1 MCSQVDGRNFKKL
14 DSVGRAH
21 YGAEIKIDES
31 SGEILMRGPYV
42 MDGYYKN
49 DELTNK
55 TLVDDWLHTGDKG
68 YLDDD
73 NYLYITGRVSD
84 SFKTSKGEFIEPLT
98 LESYFA
104 DIQEIE
110 EICITGLG
118 LTQPIGLVQLSE
130 IGKSLPK
137 DEIKFFLE
145 EKLAVINANLENYK
159 KISTLVLVK
168 EQWTENNKIL
178 GPTLK
183 IKRGN
188 IEDMYSLKYEA
199 WHEEKQ
205 SVLFEK

>member
-1 MCSQVDGRNFKKL
+1 M
-14 DSVGRAH
+14 
-21 YGAEIKIDES
+21 
-31 SGEILMRGPYV
+31 
-42 MDGYYKN
+42 
-49 DELTNK
+49 
-55 TLVDDWLHTGDKG
+55 
-68 YLDDD
+68 
-73 NYLYITGRVSD
+73 
-84 SFKTSKGEFIEPLT
+84 
-98 LESYFA
+98 
-104 DIQEIE
+104 
-110 EICITGLG
+110 
-118 LTQPIGLVQLSE
+118 VQLSE

-145 EKLAVINANLENYK
+145 EKLEAINANLENYK

>member
-21 YGAEIKIDES
+21 YGAEIKIDEF

-145 EKLAVINANLENYK
+145 EKLAAINANLENYK

>member
-1 MCSQVDGRNFKKL
+1 
-14 DSVGRAH
+14 
-21 YGAEIKIDES
+21 
-31 SGEILMRGPYV
+31 

-130 IGKSLPK
+130 IGKSLPE

-145 EKLAVINANLENYK
+145 EKLAAINANLENYK